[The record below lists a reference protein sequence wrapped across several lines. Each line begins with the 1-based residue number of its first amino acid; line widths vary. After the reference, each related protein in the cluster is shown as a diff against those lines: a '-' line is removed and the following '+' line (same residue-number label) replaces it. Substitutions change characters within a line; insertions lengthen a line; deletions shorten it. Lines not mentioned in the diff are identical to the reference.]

1 MADVF
6 ELLGYASGLYFIKP
20 GLEPRVLLATLAA
33 IHLCDGIL
41 CLIIA
46 RHGGRSR
53 TGWTLAGLIL
63 GVWGALPLLLLRR
76 GAG

>member
-1 MADVF
+1 MADLLG
-6 ELLGYASGLYFIKP
+6 LLGYASGLYFIKP
-20 GLEPRVLLATLAA
+20 DLEPHALLATLAA

-46 RHGGRSR
+46 RHGGR
-53 TGWTLAGLIL
+53 TQAGWTLAGLTL

-76 GAG
+76 GP

>member
-1 MADVF
+1 MDVVG
-6 ELLGYASGLYFIKP
+6 LLGYASGLYFIKP
-20 GLEPRVLLATLAA
+20 DLQPQVLLATLAF
-33 IHLCDGIL
+33 IHLCDGVL

-46 RHGGRSR
+46 RHGGRTQ

-76 GAG
+76 

>member
-1 MADVF
+1 MDVIG
-6 ELLGYASGLYFIKP
+6 LLGYASGLYLVKP
-20 GLEPRVLLATLAA
+20 DLEPHVLLPTLAA

-46 RHGGRSR
+46 RHGGRTQ

-76 GAG
+76 

>member
-1 MADVF
+1 MDVLG
-6 ELLGYASGLYFIKP
+6 LLAYASGLYFIKP
-20 GLEPRVLLATLAA
+20 DLGPQVLLATLAF

-46 RHGGRSR
+46 RHGGRTQ

-76 GAG
+76 GDA

>member
-1 MADVF
+1 MDVVG
-6 ELLGYASGLYFIKP
+6 LLGYASGLYFIKP
-20 GLEPRVLLATLAA
+20 DLQPQVLLATLAF

-46 RHGGRSR
+46 RHGGRTQ
-53 TGWTLAGLIL
+53 TGWTLTGLIL

-76 GAG
+76 GEG